1 MEGHPSYHAF
11 PAFSWGAIL
20 RKDDTTLMLKV
31 DSTLTLKE
39 RSQRNRKLRLRQ
51 GKLAAADDNSA
62 ARVARCPDRSHPAR
76 TARVRAGADAPR
88 RRFCRKS
95 AQYKRDC
102 NRESRGRYQA
112 NLDAGLAPIVET
124 LADDRPLKPR
134 HHDHALSGE
143 WSDHRDCHVKP
154 DLVLIYQKSSTDTLR
169 LVRLGSHS
177 ELGL

>member
-1 MEGHPSYHAF
+1 
-11 PAFSWGAIL
+11 
-20 RKDDTTLMLKV
+20 MLEL
-31 DSTLTLKE
+31 DSTLKE

-51 GKLAAADDNSA
+51 GNLAVADDNPA
-62 ARVARCPDRSHPAR
+62 ACVARCPDRSHRAR
-76 TARVRAGADAPR
+76 TARVQAGAGAQRWRSCR
-88 RRFCRKS
+88 RSTQFERD
-95 AQYKRDC
+95 YK
-102 NRESRGRYQA
+102 RESRGRHRE

-124 LADDRPLKPR
+124 LADDRPLEPR

-154 DLVLIYQKSSTDTLR
+154 DLVLIYQKSDADTLR